1 MRFTIPVLLL
11 LTLMAGSCRKGPGEG
26 GNSSINGYIHV
37 IEMNAFLTDT
47 FGEYPGVDEWVYIIY
62 GDDISYGD
70 RTRANYEGRF
80 EFKYLRKGDYKVYV
94 YSDDTTL
101 AGTKAII
108 KNVTIN
114 KNKETVDAGTFT
126 IIK

>member
-1 MRFTIPVLLL
+1 MKYKLPVLLM
-11 LTLMAGSCRKGPGEG
+11 LMLAAASCRKGPGEG
-26 GNSSINGYIHV
+26 GNSSIRGYVHV
-37 IEMNAFLTDT
+37 QDYNASQVVLL
-47 FGEYPGVDEWVYIIY
+47 GEYPGVDEWVYIIY

-70 RTRANYEGRF
+70 RVRSNYEGKF

-101 AGTKAII
+101 AGTRAVI
-108 KNVTIN
+108 KNITIS

>member
-1 MRFTIPVLLL
+1 MKFILPVLLF
-11 LTLMAGSCRKGPGEG
+11 TVMIATSCRKGPGEG
-26 GNSSINGYIHV
+26 GSSSIRGYVHV
-37 IEMNAFLTDT
+37 QDYNASQVVLL
-47 FGEYPGVDEWVYIIY
+47 GEYPGADEWVYIIY

-70 RTRANYEGRF
+70 RTRANYEGKF

-101 AGTKAII
+101 AGTKAVL
-108 KNVTIN
+108 KNITIS

>member
-26 GNSSINGYIHV
+26 GNSSIRGYVHV
-37 IEMNAFLTDT
+37 EDYNATQVVLL
-47 FGEYPGVDEWVYIIY
+47 GEYPGVDEWVYIIY

>member
-1 MRFTIPVLLL
+1 MKFTFPLLL
-11 LTLMAGSCRKGPGEG
+11 VFILVFVSCRKGPGEG
-26 GNSSINGYIHV
+26 GNSSIKGYVHV
-37 IEMNAFLTDT
+37 LDYNASQVIFL
-47 FGEYPGVDEWVYIIY
+47 GEYPGADEWVYIIY

-94 YSDDTTL
+94 YSNDTTL
-101 AGTKAII
+101 AGIKAVI
-108 KNVTIN
+108 KNVTIS
-114 KNKETVDAGTFT
+114 KNEEAVDAGTFT